1 VSFDLPFVRDMI
13 HRRMA
18 VLHRRTR
25 IWILILL
32 LIQQLNV
39 VVSFSNRMLVP
50 RWTAQAVPP
59 VTIRWMFSK
68 LHPFGSSHPRPY
80 NCYISSRNYHHSNDD
95 DDDTD
100 DTMTQRQAPSQRQQ
114 VLCLPC
120 QPNVPVHTVMAPMV
134 AASDYAFR
142 CLIRQYGSTGRA
154 ISECTNTDNIQQDT
168 NPNQHN
174 GILTFTQMLHAKN
187 LLHDET
193 FFKNHYDLYEYSNN
207 PNSQCDQPYLLTQ
220 AQRNVYDSKDDRI
233 SSRLSSDWSAAT
245 MGPVIAQLAGNDVAT
260 MVAAA
265 QKIVGQT
272 QGQIAGIDVNLGC
285 PQNIARKGK
294 YGAYLMED
302 SPNQVYTI
310 LQALRR
316 SLPERVSVSAKI
328 RLPYNPKQQ
337 TSVIQQLCDT
347 GINFLTIHGRDY
359 TENKTTVQH
368 VHVQRL
374 LDAVTTAQEY
384 NRGVPV
390 IINGGIEHV
399 HDAVRMQSITGAAA
413 IMSSEAI
420 LERPALL
427 GEINRALI
435 VPPTTPLYPQSTS
448 ITSTST
454 VLSPKERFLEQIQT
468 AEDYIQWCYC
478 VPPVPGVLGMRG
490 GSFNVVRGHL
500 FKFLYRYFYDEQNI
514 DLRDW
519 LANGST
525 MQRLDQ
531 ASALIRTLRERYEHI
546 SELEWETS
554 LPSSNYP
561 DSSWY
566 RRHRKPS
573 SATVFI
579 HQKRRHE
586 KNRDLLEEYQQ
597 SQTSGLSAFTM
608 NDTTATADH
617 NCVSIEERKSR
628 IRVQIEKL
636 KNQKRITNFI

>member
-1 VSFDLPFVRDMI
+1 VNFDLPFVRDMI

-50 RWTAQAVPP
+50 TWIAQAAPP
-59 VTIRWMFSK
+59 VTTIRWMFSK
-68 LHPFGSSHPRPY
+68 LHPFGSSHPRSY
-80 NCYISSRNYHHSNDD
+80 NCYISSRNYHHSNHKEDD

-100 DTMTQRQAPSQRQQ
+100 DALTQRQAPSQRQQ

-142 CLIRQYGSTGRA
+142 CLIRQYGSTGHA
-154 ISECTNTDNIQQDT
+154 IPTRTECTNDENIQQDT

-207 PNSQCDQPYLLTQ
+207 PNSQCDQPYPLTQ
-220 AQRNVYDSKDDRI
+220 AQRNVYDSNDDRI
-233 SSRLSSDWSAAT
+233 SSRQSSDWSAAT
-245 MGPVIAQLAGNDVAT
+245 MGPVIAQLAGNDAAI

-265 QKIVGQT
+265 QKIVDQT

-316 SLPERVSVSAKI
+316 SLPDRVSVSAKI

-359 TENKTTVQH
+359 
-368 VHVQRL
+368 
-374 LDAVTTAQEY
+374 
-384 NRGVPV
+384 
-390 IINGGIEHV
+390 
-399 HDAVRMQSITGAAA
+399 
-413 IMSSEAI
+413 
-420 LERPALL
+420 
-427 GEINRALI
+427 
-435 VPPTTPLYPQSTS
+435 PT
-448 ITSTST
+448 
-454 VLSPKERFLEQIQT
+454 
-468 AEDYIQWCYC
+468 
-478 VPPVPGVLGMRG
+478 
-490 GSFNVVRGHL
+490 
-500 FKFLYRYFYDEQNI
+500 
-514 DLRDW
+514 
-519 LANGST
+519 
-525 MQRLDQ
+525 
-531 ASALIRTLRERYEHI
+531 RTC
-546 SELEWETS
+546 
-554 LPSSNYP
+554 
-561 DSSWY
+561 
-566 RRHRKPS
+566 
-573 SATVFI
+573 
-579 HQKRRHE
+579 
-586 KNRDLLEEYQQ
+586 
-597 SQTSGLSAFTM
+597 
-608 NDTTATADH
+608 TTATRCC
-617 NCVSIEERKSR
+617 NYRTR
-628 IRVQIEKL
+628 IQSWS
-636 KNQKRITNFI
+636 TNYHQWWYRTCTRRCTDAIHHRCGGHHVI